1 MAHYYKAIEDMNDAE
16 KLVDDLEKQGIDR
29 NKINIIVKQDYDV
42 DVSEEALKDT
52 DTEIE
57 DAPEGTVSTFG
68 VVFTPLAAVTA
79 GVLLAGAGP
88 IAAAVGGGAVAAGGT
103 ALLMSGL
110 GIPRESEKDV
120 LDRLES
126 GHILVHVEDDA
137 DKNIEGVFDRYH

>member
-16 KLVDDLEKQGIDR
+16 NLVDDLEKQGINRD
-29 NKINIIVKQDYDV
+29 NINIIVKQDYDV
-42 DVSEEALKDT
+42 DVSEDALKDT
-52 DTEIE
+52 ETELK

-68 VVFTPLAAVTA
+68 VIFTPLAAMTA

-88 IAAAVGGGAVAAGGT
+88 VAAAVGGGAVAAGGT

-110 GIPRESEKDV
+110 GIPKEEEKDV
-120 LDRLES
+120 LNRLES

-137 DKNIEGVFDRYH
+137 NKDIEGVFKRYH